1 MARNEKTQAKRP
13 DSFMEDF
20 RRFFGRGL
28 AVLLPSILTLWL
40 LWQAFVF
47 LFNNVAEPINRGI
60 RVVVVEVTPR
70 VWPENQ
76 QPEFMQVTGAQVD
89 EFLAA
94 PEGRQF
100 RDRPQAG
107 VRQHLVREQLGEFW
121 NQHWY
126 LQGAGLVVAIML
138 IYLAGLLL
146 GNYLGR
152 RVYSRIE
159 RLIAQIPGFKQV
171 YPHVKQLVE
180 LIMGDRKAAFRRV
193 VMVQY
198 PRRGIW
204 TLGLVTSDS
213 FVQAV
218 EATGT
223 PCLAVFI
230 PSTPTPFTGFTITV
244 PRDEAIDV
252 PMSIDEAIRFFITGG
267 TLVPDRFAATPQGE
281 PLKPQMVPA
290 PSASGFDVAPATN
303 GTSRPPNP

>member
-1 MARNEKTQAKRP
+1 
-13 DSFMEDF
+13 MEDF

-60 RVVVVEVTPR
+60 RIAVVEIAPR
-70 VWPENQ
+70 VTPENQ
-76 QPEFMQVTGAQVD
+76 RPDFMQVSGEQID
-89 EFLAA
+89 EFLAT
-94 PEGRQF
+94 PEGRPF
-100 RDRPQAG
+100 RDRPPQV
-107 VRQHLVREQLGEFW
+107 VREHLVRQQLGEAW
-121 NQHWY
+121 SQRWY

-171 YPHVKQLVE
+171 YPHVKQLVD

-267 TLVPDRFAATPQGE
+267 TLVPDRFAATPMGE
-281 PLKPQMVPA
+281 PLKPETVPSSQA
-290 PSASGFDVAPATN
+290 QGPSSVTVAN
-303 GTSRPPNP
+303 GQSRSPNG

>member
-1 MARNEKTQAKRP
+1 
-13 DSFMEDF
+13 MEDF
-20 RRFFGRGL
+20 KRFFGRGL

-60 RVVVVEVTPR
+60 RVVVVEIAPRVTPEDQR
-70 VWPENQ
+70 
-76 QPEFMQVTGAQVD
+76 PEFMLVEPGEID
-89 EFLAA
+89 EFLAS
-94 PEGRQF
+94 PEGRPF
-100 RDRPQAG
+100 RGRSTTA
-107 VRQHLVREQLGEFW
+107 VREHLVRKQLGEFW

-126 LQGAGLVVAIML
+126 LQAAGLLVAIML

-152 RVYSRIE
+152 RVYARVE

-171 YPHVKQLVE
+171 YPHVKQVVE
-180 LIMGDRKAAFRRV
+180 LIMGERKVAFRRV

-204 TLGLVTSDS
+204 TMGLVTSDS
-213 FVQAV
+213 ISTIH
-218 EATGT
+218 EATGV
-223 PCLAVFI
+223 PCIAVFI
-230 PSTPTPFTGFTITV
+230 PSTPTPFTGFAITV

-267 TLVPDRFAATPQGE
+267 TLVPDRFTPPTTVEPQVAQSPTPQTAS
-281 PLKPQMVPA
+281 QA
-290 PSASGFDVAPATN
+290 SAT
-303 GTSRPPNP
+303 RPDRPGGYA

>member
-1 MARNEKTQAKRP
+1 M
-13 DSFMEDF
+13 DDF
-20 RRFFGRGL
+20 KRFFGRGL

-60 RVVVVEVTPR
+60 RVVVVEVAPR
-70 VWPENQ
+70 VTPDNRR
-76 QPEFMQVTGAQVD
+76 PDFMLVEPAEID
-89 EFLAA
+89 EFLAS

-100 RDRPQAG
+100 RGRSTAV
-107 VRQHLVREQLGEFW
+107 VRQHLVRKQLGDFW

-126 LQGAGLVVAIML
+126 LQAAGLLVAIML

-152 RVYSRIE
+152 RFYARVE

-171 YPHVKQLVE
+171 YPHVKQVVD
-180 LIMGDRKAAFRRV
+180 LIMGDRKVAFRRV

-204 TLGLVTSDS
+204 TMGLVTSDS
-213 FVQAV
+213 ISTIH
-218 EATGT
+218 EASGV
-223 PCLAVFI
+223 PCIAVFI
-230 PSTPTPFTGFTITV
+230 PSTPTPFTGFCITV
-244 PRDEAIDV
+244 PREEAIDV

-267 TLVPDRFAATPQGE
+267 TLVPDRFVPQGVPPQKAQPEEADAVAAE
-281 PLKPQMVPA
+281 PVRSQL
-290 PSASGFDVAPATN
+290 
-303 GTSRPPNP
+303 

>member
-1 MARNEKTQAKRP
+1 MARKDKRQ

-60 RVVVVEVTPR
+60 RIVVVEVAPR
-70 VWPENQ
+70 VTPENQ
-76 QPEFMQVTGAQVD
+76 RPDFMQVSEEQID
-89 EFLAA
+89 EFLATT
-94 PEGRQF
+94 EGRRAF
-100 RDRPQAG
+100 RDRPRPV
-107 VRQHLVREQLGEFW
+107 VREHLVRQQLGEFW
-121 NQHWY
+121 SQRWY
-126 LQGAGLVVAIML
+126 LQGAGLLVAIML

-152 RVYSRIE
+152 RVYARVE
-159 RLIAQIPGFKQV
+159 RLISQVPGFKQV
-171 YPHVKQLVE
+171 YPHVKQLVD
-180 LIMGDRKAAFRRV
+180 LIMGDRKVAFRRV

-218 EATGT
+218 EAAGA

-267 TLVPDRFAATPQGE
+267 TLVPDRLSTGNQAQV
-281 PLKPQMVPA
+281 KPQDIAERDPA
-290 PSASGFDVAPATN
+290 RSKKDEVI
-303 GTSRPPNP
+303 PP

>member
-1 MARNEKTQAKRP
+1 M
-13 DSFMEDF
+13 DDF
-20 RRFFGRGL
+20 KRFFGRGL

-60 RVVVVEVTPR
+60 RVVVVEIAPR
-70 VWPENQ
+70 VTPENQ
-76 QPEFMQVTGAQVD
+76 RPEFMQVNPDEID
-89 EFLAA
+89 EFLAS

-100 RDRPQAG
+100 RGRSTEA
-107 VRQHLVREQLGEFW
+107 VREHLVRRQLGEFW
-121 NQHWY
+121 SQHWY
-126 LQGAGLVVAIML
+126 LQAAGLLVAIML

-152 RVYSRIE
+152 RVYSRVE

-171 YPHVKQLVE
+171 YPHVKQVVD
-180 LIMGDRKAAFRRV
+180 LIMGDRKVAFRRV

-198 PRRGIW
+198 PRRGVW

-213 FVQAV
+213 ISAIH
-218 EATGT
+218 EATGV
-223 PCLAVFI
+223 PCIAVFI
-230 PSTPTPFTGFTITV
+230 PSTPTPFTGFAITV

-267 TLVPDRFAATPQGE
+267 TLVPERFTPPGAAARPAVDAVEADAKAQPAE
-281 PLKPQMVPA
+281 PA
-290 PSASGFDVAPATN
+290 RPS
-303 GTSRPPNP
+303 RR

>member
-28 AVLLPSILTLWL
+28 AVLLPSILTLCL

-47 LFNNVAEPINRGI
+47 LFNNVAAPINRGI
-60 RVVVVEVTPR
+60 RVGGVEVTPR
-70 VWPENQ
+70 GWPENQ
-76 QPEFMQVTGAQVD
+76 QPEFMQVTEAQVD

-100 RDRPQAG
+100 RDRPQAV

-126 LQGAGLVVAIML
+126 LQGAGLVVAIMP

-281 PLKPQMVPA
+281 PLKPQVVPA
-290 PSASGFDVAPATN
+290 PSASGSDVAPATN

>member
-1 MARNEKTQAKRP
+1 MARQDKRQ

-60 RVVVVEVTPR
+60 RVIVVEVTPR
-70 VWPENQ
+70 VTPENQ
-76 QPEFMQVTGAQVD
+76 RPEFMQISQEQIN
-89 EFLAA
+89 EFLAS
-94 PEGRQF
+94 PEGRRFQQ
-100 RDRPQAG
+100 RPLPV
-107 VRQHLVREQLGEFW
+107 VREHLVRQELGEFW
-121 NQHWY
+121 SQHWY
-126 LQGAGLVVAIML
+126 LQAAGLLVAIML

-152 RVYSRIE
+152 RVYARIE
-159 RLIAQIPGFKQV
+159 RLIAQVPGFKQV
-171 YPHVKQLVE
+171 YPHVKQLVD

-213 FVQAV
+213 FKQAT

-267 TLVPDRFAATPQGE
+267 TLVPDRLAAQAHSGDAAAPGQAAGPSTPVHANGSGHE
-281 PLKPQMVPA
+281 PGR
-290 PSASGFDVAPATN
+290 SGGGA
-303 GTSRPPNP
+303 

>member
-1 MARNEKTQAKRP
+1 
-13 DSFMEDF
+13 MEDF
-20 RRFFGRGL
+20 KRFFGRGL

-60 RVVVVEVTPR
+60 RVVVVEVAPR
-70 VWPENQ
+70 VTPEGRR
-76 QPEFMQVTGAQVD
+76 PEFMQVTPDEID
-89 EFLAA
+89 EFLASS
-94 PEGRQF
+94 EGRPF
-100 RDRPQAG
+100 RGRSTEI
-107 VRQHLVREQLGEFW
+107 VRQHLVRKQLGEFW
-121 NQHWY
+121 SQHWY
-126 LQGAGLVVAIML
+126 LQAAGLLVAIML

-152 RVYSRIE
+152 RVYARVE
-159 RLIAQIPGFKQV
+159 RLIAQVPGFKQV
-171 YPHVKQLVE
+171 YPHVKQLVD
-180 LIMGDRKAAFRRV
+180 LIMGDRKVAFRRV

-213 FVQAV
+213 FIQAK
-218 EATGT
+218 EATGV

-267 TLVPDRFAATPQGE
+267 TLVPERLSPPGS
-281 PLKPQMVPA
+281 A
-290 PSASGFDVAPATN
+290 PASGRSQTAQDGSQDLAGASSAPTKGGESA
-303 GTSRPPNP
+303 

>member
-1 MARNEKTQAKRP
+1 
-13 DSFMEDF
+13 MEDF

-70 VWPENQ
+70 VTPEGQ
-76 QPEFMQVTGAQVD
+76 RPTFMQISEEQVS
-89 EFLAA
+89 EFLAS
-94 PEGRQF
+94 PEGRPF
-100 RDRPQAG
+100 RDRPLPV
-107 VRQHLVREQLGEFW
+107 VREHLVRRELGEFW
-121 NQHWY
+121 NQRWY
-126 LQGAGLVVAIML
+126 LQAAGLLVAIML

-152 RVYSRIE
+152 RVYARVE
-159 RLIAQIPGFKQV
+159 RLIAQVPGFKQV
-171 YPHVKQLVE
+171 YPHVKQLVD
-180 LIMGDRKAAFRRV
+180 LIMGERKVAFRRV

-213 FVQAV
+213 FIQAHEV
-218 EATGT
+218 AGEA
-223 PCLAVFI
+223 CLAVFI

-244 PRDEAIDV
+244 PRNEAIDV

-267 TLVPDRFAATPQGE
+267 TLVPDRFSPPAADSATMQAQPQ
-281 PLKPQMVPA
+281 PQEHPVPD
-290 PSASGFDVAPATN
+290 ASRAQPPA
-303 GTSRPPNP
+303 GRP

>member
-1 MARNEKTQAKRP
+1 M
-13 DSFMEDF
+13 DDF
-20 RRFFGRGL
+20 KRFFGRGL

-60 RVVVVEVTPR
+60 RVVVVEIAPR
-70 VWPENQ
+70 VTPENQ
-76 QPEFMQVTGAQVD
+76 RPEFMQVNPDEID
-89 EFLAA
+89 EFLAS
-94 PEGRQF
+94 PEGRPF
-100 RDRPQAG
+100 RGRSTEA
-107 VRQHLVREQLGEFW
+107 VREHLVRRQLGEFW
-121 NQHWY
+121 SQHWY
-126 LQGAGLVVAIML
+126 LQAAGLLVAIML

-171 YPHVKQLVE
+171 YPHVKQVVD
-180 LIMGDRKAAFRRV
+180 LIMGDRKVAFRRV

-198 PRRGIW
+198 PRRGVW

-213 FVQAV
+213 ISAIH
-218 EATGT
+218 EATGV
-223 PCLAVFI
+223 PCIAVFI
-230 PSTPTPFTGFTITV
+230 PSTPTPFTGFAITV

-267 TLVPDRFAATPQGE
+267 TLVPERFTPPGAAASPAVEAVEANAKAQHAE
-281 PLKPQMVPA
+281 PA
-290 PSASGFDVAPATN
+290 RPS
-303 GTSRPPNP
+303 RR